1 MTGSNKTKAVI
12 ITREIKVR
20 RERLGMQ
27 QTELAMKAGIRQSS
41 LSLIEKGSRNPSV
54 SVLARIAAALG
65 CTMDDLTRTE
75 RVD

>member
-27 QTELAMKAGIRQSS
+27 QTELANRAGIRQSS

-54 SVLARIAAALG
+54 PVLARIAAALG

-75 RVD
+75 RAD

>member
-1 MTGSNKTKAVI
+1 
-12 ITREIKVR
+12 
-20 RERLGMQ
+20 MQ

-54 SVLARIAAALG
+54 PVLARIAAALG